1 MGIEQISR
9 RAREAGIIEDPK
21 IGLLIMGRKRP
32 GFDPEWGAEIKGK
45 IVAALNEL
53 PWEITTPSDNIADEA
68 ELRRSVESC
77 RSAGVTTLIVVQPTI
92 SDGRLAPLLSRLWA
106 KPLIL
111 WATPEKPTG
120 AMISANS
127 LVGTHAMAATLRQL
141 DHPLEIVYGHPE
153 NEELRARLKTAIRAV
168 HGADSAMGR
177 LFGLVGYHAP
187 GFVDFHADP
196 VFISDALSSQL
207 YHTGTVEL
215 ISMVRAYADA
225 DIADEVAA
233 FRALE
238 LPFHDGFSAGEGVSA
253 DGSAELAMQARYYR
267 AFRDIFDRDR
277 LDLLAFRCWPDLPSE
292 VGHWPYLALAR
303 LVSEGFPIAMEGDI
317 DGALGSRI
325 AESAGVG
332 PVYLSDWL
340 EHDRDTITI
349 WHTGA
354 APFQLAEP
362 VGTPGGPSI
371 GVQFNNK
378 KPTVVEST
386 IRAGMEATAFRL
398 WRYDG
403 AYYMAVLEGETLTPR
418 RHLLATNGLFR
429 TAEVDVTVWFE
440 QMVQLGMPHHLCVVE
455 GHHADTLRRIARLIG
470 AVVV

>member
-1 MGIEQISR
+1 MGIEHISQ
-9 RAREAGIIEDPK
+9 RARETGIIEDPK

-45 IVAALNEL
+45 IVTVLKEL
-53 PWEITTPSDNIADEA
+53 PWDVTTPSDNIADEA
-68 ELRRSVESC
+68 ALRRSVEEC
-77 RSAGVTTLIVVQPTI
+77 RTAGVTTMIVVQPTI

-153 NEELRARLKTAIRAV
+153 NEELRSRLDQAIRAV
-168 HGADSAMGR
+168 HAADSAMGR

-196 VFISDALSSQL
+196 VFISDELASQL
-207 YHTGTVEL
+207 YHMGTVEL
-215 ISMVRAYADA
+215 ISMVREYTDA
-225 DIADEVAA
+225 DVADEVAA
-233 FRALE
+233 FRSLG
-238 LPFHDGFSAGEGVSA
+238 LPFHDGFSAGAGVSA
-253 DGSAELAMQARYYR
+253 DGSVELTMQARYYR

-303 LVSEGFPIAMEGDI
+303 LVSEGFPIAMEGDV

-325 AESAGVG
+325 AESAGIG

-362 VGTPGGPSI
+362 VGAPGGPSI

-386 IRAGMEATAFRL
+386 IRAGMDATVFRL
-398 WRYDG
+398 WRFGG
-403 AYYMAVLEGETLTPR
+403 AYHMTALEGETITPR

-429 TAEVDVTVWFE
+429 TDEVDMTSWFE
-440 QMVQLGMPHHLCVVE
+440 QMVQLGMPHHLCLLE
-455 GHHADTLRRIARLIG
+455 GHHADTLRRIARLLG